1 VDRHSLTIEDLE
13 TSNRELKE
21 IKSVQGELIEKLES
35 RIKKHQDELTERLEQ
50 IQKLITKNDQL

>member
-13 TSNRELKE
+13 TSNRKLKE

-50 IQKLITKNDQL
+50 IQKLIAKNDQL